1 MSAQIQNGR
10 ILLAEDDQ
18 KLGDQVQR
26 FLEKY
31 GYQVDRVMDGLEAID
46 QIINLQP
53 DIVILDLMLP
63 GADGFQVCREVRAE
77 FPGQILM
84 LTASEDDMDQVAGL
98 ELGADGYLIKPIH
111 PRVLLAHLR
120 LLERNH
126 QPAISSGTVR
136 VDKSTRGTFAINP
149 DVDTVAPHV
158 AVSPET
164 LATEQTKWLTFGQ
177 LQIHPIQRAVTLAG
191 GDIILTPSEFDV
203 LLLLASQAEQ
213 VVSRDEI
220 LKTLRGI
227 EYDGFDRSVD
237 VKVSALRKKLADN
250 LSQPRKIITV
260 RAKGYLFVPDA
271 WD

>member
-1 MSAQIQNGR
+1 MYEQRQNGR

-18 KLGDQVQR
+18 KLGDQIQR

-31 GYQVDRVMDGLEAID
+31 GYQVERAMDGRQAIE
-46 QIINLQP
+46 QIKMQQP

-63 GADGFQVCREVRAE
+63 KADGFQVCRELRADYA
-77 FPGQILM
+77 GQILM
-84 LTASEDDMDQVAGL
+84 LTASEDDMDQVVGL

-120 LLERNH
+120 LLERQRH
-126 QPAISSGTVR
+126 PVVTA
-136 VDKSTRGTFAINP
+136 
-149 DVDTVAPHV
+149 DTDALDSADHSE
-158 AVSPET
+158 AAA
-164 LATEQTKWLTFGQ
+164 LEQTKWLTFGQ
-177 LQIHPIQRAVTLAG
+177 LQIHPIQRYVALANETVL
-191 GDIILTPSEFDV
+191 LTPAEFDV
-203 LLLLASQAEQ
+203 LLLLAKHAEQ

-237 VKVSALRKKLADN
+237 VKVSALRKKLMDN

>member
-1 MSAQIQNGR
+1 MSEQIQKGC

-26 FLEKY
+26 FLERY
-31 GYQVDRVMDGLEAID
+31 DYQVIRVMDGLEAIE
-46 QIINLQP
+46 QIRIRQP

-63 GADGFQVCREVRAE
+63 GADGFQVCREVRAG
-77 FPGQILM
+77 FFGQILI

-120 LLERNH
+120 LLERNR
-126 QPAISSGTVR
+126 QPAIASSTARTGEA
-136 VDKSTRGTFAINP
+136 FAINS
-149 DVDTVAPHV
+149 DVGTVAAHV
-158 AVSPET
+158 AVNSAPPI
-164 LATEQTKWLTFGQ
+164 AEQTKWLTFGQ

-191 GDIILTPSEFDV
+191 DDIILTPSEFDV
-203 LLLLASQAEQ
+203 LLLLANQAEQ

-271 WD
+271 WG

>member
-1 MSAQIQNGR
+1 MSAHIHNGS

-18 KLGDQVQR
+18 KLGDQIQR

-31 GYQVDRVMDGLEAID
+31 GYQVHRAMDGLQAIE
-46 QIINLQP
+46 QIKSQQP

-63 GADGFQVCREVRAE
+63 GADGFQVCREVRAD
-77 FPGQILM
+77 FAGQILM

-120 LLERNH
+120 LLERNR
-126 QPAISSGTVR
+126 QVAQSGNR
-136 VDKSTRGTFAINP
+136 AASDIAL
-149 DVDTVAPHV
+149 
-158 AVSPET
+158 SPET

-177 LQIHPIQRAVTLAG
+177 LRIHPIQRSVTLAG
-191 GDIILTPSEFDV
+191 DEVILTPSEFDV
-203 LLLLASQAEQ
+203 LLLLANRAEQ
-213 VVSRDEI
+213 VISRDEI

-237 VKVSALRKKLADN
+237 VKVSALRKKLLDN
-250 LSQPRKIITV
+250 PSQPRKIITV